1 VSAQP
6 GLAAEPDALDLERY
20 QVYSRFEIVSLLRA
34 LADARIP
41 VTVYFNQGTEFIV
54 SNVLGVNPDFEEL
67 ILDLGAD
74 DAANRR
80 LLKTGTVTVVA
91 FLDRIKLQFQ
101 AERAEQT
108 VHEQLPALRIRL
120 PEALLRLQ
128 RRDFYRIRTPM
139 ARPALASLPDPSAPG
154 RRLSLRVADL
164 SCGGV
169 SLVAGESD
177 APLAP
182 GMILQGCR
190 IDLPEVGELTA
201 ALEVRSAAKYEEGAR
216 KNLRRYGCR
225 FADLPPAMTNALQR
239 YITKTERERAQR
251 R

>member
-1 VSAQP
+1 MSAQP

-34 LADARIP
+34 VADARAP
-41 VTVYFNQGTEFIV
+41 VTVYFNQGAEFIV
-54 SNVLGVNPDFEEL
+54 TNVLAVNPDFEEL

-74 DAANRR
+74 NATNQR
-80 LLKTGTVTVVA
+80 LLKSVHMTVVT
-91 FLDRIKLQFQ
+91 FLERIKLQFQ
-101 AERAEQT
+101 TQRAEQT
-108 VHEQLPALRIRL
+108 VHEALPALRIRL

-128 RRDFYRIRTPM
+128 RREFYRIRTPA
-139 ARPALASLPDPSAPG
+139 ARPVAASLPDPSAPG

-164 SCGGV
+164 SCDGV

-177 APLAP
+177 PPLAP
-182 GMILQGCR
+182 GTILRDCR

-201 ALEVRSAAKYEEGAR
+201 TLEVRSAAKHEEGAR

-225 FADLPPAMTNALQR
+225 FAGLPPAMTSALQR
-239 YITKTERERAQR
+239 YITKTERAQR

>member
-1 VSAQP
+1 MSAQP
-6 GLAAEPDALDLERY
+6 SPAAGPDALDLERY

-34 LADARIP
+34 VADARIP
-41 VTVYFNQGTEFIV
+41 VTVYFNQGSEFIV

-74 DAANRR
+74 EAANRR
-80 LLKTGTVTVVA
+80 LLETGSVTVVA
-91 FLDRIKLQFQ
+91 FLERIKLQFQ
-101 AERAEQT
+101 AQHVEQT
-108 VHEQLPALRIRL
+108 VHEALPALRIRL

-128 RRDFYRIRTPM
+128 RRDYYRVRTPL
-139 ARPALASLPDPSAPG
+139 ARPPTANLPDASAPG
-154 RRLSLRVADL
+154 KRLNLRVADL

-177 APLAP
+177 PPLAP
-182 GMILQGCR
+182 GTILRGCR
-190 IDLPEVGELTA
+190 FVLPEIGEFTT
-201 ALEVRSAAKYEEGAR
+201 ALEVRSAAKYEEGVR

-225 FADLPPAMTNALQR
+225 FAGLPPAMTNALQR